1 MKNENYAK
9 SNDLKV
15 LQNDIKNIKNRVD
28 FDKIA
33 KIRLDDLTQLSYE
46 DYQNIKKLKDNNK
59 RSKSVSG
66 FKNQNENYTFNFTNG
81 EMKPKENIEIERENE
96 IKKIKN
102 D

>member
-33 KIRLDDLTQLSYE
+33 KIRLDDLTQLQYE
-46 DYQNIKKLKDNNK
+46 DYQNIKKLKNNNK
-59 RSKSVSG
+59 RSKSV
-66 FKNQNENYTFNFTNG
+66 
-81 EMKPKENIEIERENE
+81 P
-96 IKKIKN
+96 
-102 D
+102 